1 MTKSKHIPFDRAQSS
16 LVLVYSNGQRYHVES
31 GHVVDDLLE
40 FNEALQ
46 VTTFAYVTG
55 KESSRIKAKG
65 VYVDTVKQ
73 ETIIVDALKSGLA
86 FVVVTPCP
94 ACLDDQLMSAKV
106 FTCAGI
112 RSSVHGEDISFIADA
127 LAFGLAF

>member
-1 MTKSKHIPFDRAQSS
+1 MKKQNIPFDRAQSS
-16 LVLVYSNGQRYHVES
+16 IVLVYSNGERYHVEA
-31 GHVVDDLLE
+31 GHVIDELLD

-46 VTTFAYVTG
+46 VTTFAYTTG
-55 KESSRIKAKG
+55 KATSKIKACG

-73 ETIIVDALKSGLA
+73 ETIIIDAIKSGLA
-86 FVVVTPCP
+86 FAVVAPCP

-112 RSSVHGEDISFIADA
+112 RSSVSGEDISFIADA
-127 LAFGLAF
+127 LAYGL

>member
-1 MTKSKHIPFDRAQSS
+1 MKKQNIPFDRAQSS
-16 LVLVYSNGQRYHVES
+16 IVLVYSNGERYHVEA
-31 GHVVDDLLE
+31 GHVIDELLD

-46 VTTFAYVTG
+46 VTTFAYTTG
-55 KESSRIKAKG
+55 KATSKIKACG

-73 ETIIVDALKSGLA
+73 ETIIIDAVKSGLA
-86 FVVVTPCP
+86 FAVVAPCP

-112 RSSVHGEDISFIADA
+112 RSSVSGEDISFIADA
-127 LAFGLAF
+127 LAYGL